1 MISSSNLSVPPNR
14 PVSSSPA
21 FNHSAAALSSLN
33 PSVPNTPSSK
43 EDRHQEATPIQKPS
57 KVTHGSTLG
66 DVKSKKKKCKKD
78 KEKGVSKHDPDLTAS
93 NTVLASSKCT
103 PLPSKAP
110 DPHPSK
116 APDPHPSKAPTPN
129 PSKAPELLPLKLPEP
144 LVLKAS
150 EAPPPKVSEPLPP
163 QAPTEPCV
171 EADNSCK
178 PRPGNLTIGKRES
191 MAAMLAEEV
200 PMDTSDVLTILEEM
214 TKPMLPMVTPIQTP
228 CRKNSGDFTFPSQ
241 VVPRPVQMDREAIK
255 TGAVPSIPVCNLI
268 NIQHVPAVLSPLSS
282 DSDSES
288 KVLDTEKLY
297 PVPPLSSSQ
306 PHPPSSSQP
315 HPPSSSQ
322 PHPQDL
328 MEHSDLHQFPDLSD
342 SSSSSSDDSS
352 SEDSSSESSDSDSE
366 ERENPDTTSIET
378 STLSKDDTLFLPLQ
392 ASMVTPLKKTPPQL
406 PYTSLNDSNANQSPP
421 AEHLT
426 SFVPQTNLTTQ
437 SNGNFHF
444 DSDTMPFMV
453 SPAQVA
459 MTTPSQV
466 PIPFSDTLSI
476 APISTVTDDL
486 ALSSEND
493 SDSESSESESGSS
506 SSDSDDGSH
515 CDDAT
520 EALSGEHQLNV
531 SQTNEDLVVFPSPVN
546 SPMCFDE
553 EMGFDPMSQES
564 QVTQLFESLGKDT
577 VPSEAPQTNIAPQEM
592 STPKSLQPPMGGA
605 VGGASPDPSHQQES
619 AISPEHT
626 GAQASDQGS
635 SDVVGAEVRKR
646 ANRDLKRS
654 QLAACSEHPCSQ
666 TASKMEKET
675 SPPSGQPLE
684 QLHQVAGKKRKWVEP
699 SVPSTAAPLK
709 APRLHRYS
717 SVDSTQGEP
726 PSNDGMDSGPMALES
741 DQTLVIKIPL
751 SLVKKKRM
759 ATVEPYHVTAPSEKA
774 SRRRS
779 EGQESVEED
788 PSRRRDIPEASD
800 FSRHREDNQYSHEY
814 PRSDDRGHTHR
825 ARNWEYSGPRHR
837 HGNTEGRHDYPP
849 WGEHYNSEYW
859 DYGSAHYDR
868 GTRSDYEEGRRSRGY
883 HADRSSYN
891 SKRTLQEAR
900 RKKHEADSIKI
911 PGVEKA
917 KAYMEAVTC
926 FMKHGYSMEH
936 DKLQLANLFKLYQ
949 DTISMIKHSQL
960 MAGNNQ
966 PLLVLCLR
974 CQAVLYMKLY
984 SLKQPAASAVH
995 KELQEYFAPS
1005 TKSCVQKS
1013 PYPNSFSP
1021 IPSPAS
1027 VGSTA
1032 STASTTAVHPQD
1044 PSPSSTITIPQHI
1057 VSKATEHLTITSYVN
1072 HSFELWRQS
1081 EQMAEH
1087 DLQFFSTLERKAG
1100 RIFNGSSLIDVVE
1113 WTEQGLRSLR

>member
-1 MISSSNLSVPPNR
+1 
-14 PVSSSPA
+14 
-21 FNHSAAALSSLN
+21 
-33 PSVPNTPSSK
+33 
-43 EDRHQEATPIQKPS
+43 
-57 KVTHGSTLG
+57 
-66 DVKSKKKKCKKD
+66 
-78 KEKGVSKHDPDLTAS
+78 
-93 NTVLASSKCT
+93 
-103 PLPSKAP
+103 
-110 DPHPSK
+110 
-116 APDPHPSKAPTPN
+116 
-129 PSKAPELLPLKLPEP
+129 
-144 LVLKAS
+144 
-150 EAPPPKVSEPLPP
+150 
-163 QAPTEPCV
+163 
-171 EADNSCK
+171 
-178 PRPGNLTIGKRES
+178 

-255 TGAVPSIPVCNLI
+255 PGAVPSIPVCNLI

-288 KVLDTEKLY
+288 KHAVNTLLSDWMRVLDTEN
-297 PVPPLSSSQ
+297 
-306 PHPPSSSQP
+306 
-315 HPPSSSQ
+315 Q
-322 PHPQDL
+322 PHPQI
-328 MEHSDLHQFPDLSD
+328 SWSTPDLHQFPDLSD

-378 STLSKDDTLFLPLQ
+378 STL
-392 ASMVTPLKKTPPQL
+392 A
-406 PYTSLNDSNANQSPP
+406 
-421 AEHLT
+421 
-426 SFVPQTNLTTQ
+426 
-437 SNGNFHF
+437 
-444 DSDTMPFMV
+444 

-619 AISPEHT
+619 AIK
-626 GAQASDQGS
+626 
-635 SDVVGAEVRKR
+635 VRKR

-684 QLHQVAGKKRKWVEP
+684 QLHQVAGKKRK
-699 SVPSTAAPLK
+699 
-709 APRLHRYS
+709 YS

-779 EGQESVEED
+779 EGQESVEETSHRVGPIAMYPVNVSGCGFFVRILAGGGTFPKHQTSPD
-788 PSRRRDIPEASD
+788 TEKNAFLFIATNTHAATIEATPTGPGTGSTLVLDIAMVTL
-800 FSRHREDNQYSHEY
+800 
-814 PRSDDRGHTHR
+814 RGDMTTH
-825 ARNWEYSGPRHR
+825 
-837 HGNTEGRHDYPP
+837 HGESITTVSTG
-849 WGEHYNSEYW
+849 

-891 SKRTLQEAR
+891 SNVPC
-900 RKKHEADSIKI
+900 KKPEERS
-911 PGVEKA
+911 
-917 KAYMEAVTC
+917 
-926 FMKHGYSMEH
+926 
-936 DKLQLANLFKLYQ
+936 
-949 DTISMIKHSQL
+949 
-960 MAGNNQ
+960 
-966 PLLVLCLR
+966 
-974 CQAVLYMKLY
+974 MKLT
-984 SLKQPAASAVH
+984 V
-995 KELQEYFAPS
+995 
-1005 TKSCVQKS
+1005 
-1013 PYPNSFSP
+1013 
-1021 IPSPAS
+1021 
-1027 VGSTA
+1027 
-1032 STASTTAVHPQD
+1032 
-1044 PSPSSTITIPQHI
+1044 
-1057 VSKATEHLTITSYVN
+1057 
-1072 HSFELWRQS
+1072 
-1081 EQMAEH
+1081 
-1087 DLQFFSTLERKAG
+1087 
-1100 RIFNGSSLIDVVE
+1100 
-1113 WTEQGLRSLR
+1113 